1 MKLKMIYLL
10 LFLYCATLFPSTAHC
25 SRKTNDVPA
34 EQTKV
39 QESKKEKNVVIP
51 ADTTAIQETVHMIK
65 DFYMAYTTHVLSDIS
80 SNDSL
85 MEKCLTKSLVEKV
98 ERMRTAIGADPVIRA
113 QDFRKDMVETLKF
126 NHLYNN
132 WYMVRYSYTWF
143 GDKDTVHTN
152 IPLRVTQVDGRYMI
166 DYITPAWNNSL
177 YGDSLL
183 FDHPMPQTID
193 ASAPLSL
200 VKTFYAAYTMAY
212 CSMPEDLMS
221 QLAALREKYLTT
233 NALSQFEAA
242 ADENRLDGS
251 IGYDLLIDYF
261 DFDRLWLPS
270 VKFTQLEDEDT
281 YQMCYIR
288 GETLCTI
295 KLKVT
300 RQGKQYRIDSIIR
313 KV

>member
-1 MKLKMIYLL
+1 MKLRIIYLL
-10 LFLYCATLFPSTAHC
+10 SLYYVIFCPSFAHC
-25 SRKTNDVPA
+25 ARETSDIQI

-51 ADTTAIQETVHMIK
+51 ADTTTIQETVHMIK

-113 QDFRKDMVETLKF
+113 QDFREDMVGTLKF
-126 NHLYNN
+126 KHLDNN
-132 WYMVRYSYTWF
+132 WYMVGYSYTWF

-166 DYITPAWNNSL
+166 DYITPVWNGSL

-183 FDHPMPQTID
+183 LDDPVQQTIN

-200 VKTFYAAYTMAY
+200 LKTFYAAYTMAY
-212 CSMPEDLMS
+212 CSIPEELIT
-221 QLAALREKYLTT
+221 QLAALRATHLTPK
-233 NALSQFEAA
+233 ALAQFEAA
-242 ADENRLDGS
+242 ANERKQDGQV
-251 IGYDLLIDYF
+251 GYDLLIDYF
-261 DFDRLWLPS
+261 DFDRLWLSS
-270 VKFTQLEDEDT
+270 VKVTQLEDEDT
-281 YQMCYIR
+281 YQMCYTR
-288 GETLCTI
+288 GETLCAI
-295 KLKVT
+295 KLKIT
-300 RQGKQYRIDSIIR
+300 KQDKQYRIDSVIR
-313 KV
+313 EL